1 MLRFVSCRPNRSR
14 DWAGPELSNGV
25 LKSID
30 PVGSLRCTPA
40 EETMREITNS
50 PGENAKPLGWARYM
64 KLWREQWLVAILSMV
79 IIVAGTYLTMQ
90 ATAEEEGAL
99 RNHVARQASLLADT
113 INASQVRSLAVNT
126 GDAKSAAYRRLKKY
140 LITYQRSNPT
150 FRRVYLIGQ
159 RGDGTVYSMVDSDPT
174 GAPIDLAPGRV
185 PRDYFR
191 AVRSALLV
199 SKPLTAGP
207 VHSLQ
212 GEVVTGLA
220 PIVDAHTAIRD
231 LATTAD
237 ARLLVKEAIALYRE
251 KGREALLTAVSAAD
265 GRFSRR
271 DLYAFV
277 SDLSMTLLAHPM
289 QPELVG
295 KHLMDDV
302 SRASH
307 LRFRRDIQ
315 TVATSQGFGWVDYE
329 YENPLSKR
337 IDHKTAYVE
346 RVDDLVICAGA
357 YRGGGETIGV
367 VGLDIDARGW
377 RRSYVRA
384 ALPPVLMTVGLLAAL
399 FIGAVLYRR
408 RARLA
413 GKSSRALHL
422 LEPILASVS
431 GIVLTAYA
439 MHVAYFQEKRA
450 LHEQLELLASGRTA
464 RVLDILRTLRD
475 VELEGLATLY
485 TELDASPTTQQRIA
499 RYLTH
504 DTAVQAWEWSP
515 LVRAQDKEHFEEQ
528 ARQLGLH
535 DYSIWQRDATG
546 KPMPAIGR
554 SEYFP
559 VFLVAPL
566 EGNEPALG
574 FDLGSHP
581 ARRAALDEARLTGFA
596 TATGPLTLVQETAH
610 QKGLLIFRPVF
621 ASKESSELLGFA
633 VAVCRLG
640 PLLDNL
646 DQDNSIHMDLL
657 ALAEHGSEKVAHTC
671 PYEEPRYGDFS
682 HSRPVFAFGQT
693 FVVNAH
699 SGNEAVWGKPARA
712 AGTSLFV
719 GLLVTL
725 AAVITLT
732 MWRRQ
737 QTALELMVAERTKKM
752 TLATD
757 AAGIGVWVW
766 DTRTNHLDWDD
777 WMLVLYGIKR
787 ADFDGRFESWQQ
799 AIHAEDCPRLGTEL
813 HDALLGRN
821 FFDTE
826 YRITTPEGQTKH
838 LKASG
843 VVEYAA
849 DGTPQR
855 MTGVS
860 YDITQRKLDEFELRT
875 AQGKLV
881 EEAARSAQLAED
893 ALAASHAKS
902 AFLANM
908 SHEIRTPMNGVI
920 GMTHLLLDTKL
931 TGEQRNYAVA
941 LRSSGESLLSVIND
955 ILDYSKIEA
964 GKLTLEAVDFNLRS
978 LIESLITTMQPQ
990 AQAKRLALQE
1000 LIRPDV
1006 PNWVCGD
1013 PGRLRQVIG
1022 NLLGNA
1028 LKFTA
1033 TGQVKLEVSCT
1044 PGTIDECSASPGVL
1058 LRFQVTDTG
1067 IGIAADKL
1075 VMLFEKF
1082 TQADASTTRQYG
1094 GTGLGLAISKQLV
1107 QLMGGEI
1114 GVNSIVG
1121 EGSVFWFTAVLQ
1133 YATSTHEKTAPDL
1146 AQISSRTHRTLAIR
1160 NVRLLVAEDNMVNQA
1175 VTLALLNR
1183 FGLKADVATNGRE
1196 VLQAHAQM
1204 PYDVILMDIQ
1214 MPELDGKQTTRELRE
1229 QENGRPHRTTIIA
1242 VTAHAMR
1249 EDVEECLAAG
1259 MDDYISK
1266 PISPAV
1272 LANVLEKWM
1281 GEPTVRGE
1289 DIIPENTAPQQSEAS
1304 ATFDESALLKRV
1316 MDDRSIARKVIAG
1329 FIEDV
1334 PNTILKLKAS
1344 VADGDL
1350 ASAER
1355 HAHSIRGAAAILSA
1369 HAVVSRASDLEQW
1382 ARDGFSTRLPPGLS
1396 QLEACFAQLHADL
1409 RRSPIML
1416 DQ

>member
-1 MLRFVSCRPNRSR
+1 
-14 DWAGPELSNGV
+14 
-25 LKSID
+25 
-30 PVGSLRCTPA
+30 
-40 EETMREITNS
+40 MRETNNTEGAS
-50 PGENAKPLGWARYM
+50 AKPLGWANYM
-64 KLWREQWLVAILSMV
+64 KPWREQWLVVILSTV
-79 IIVAGTYLTMQ
+79 IIVAGTYLTIE
-90 ATAEEEGAL
+90 ATAEEEGAM
-99 RNHVARQASLLADT
+99 RNQVARQASLLADT
-113 INASQVRSLAVNT
+113 INAGQVRSLATSANN
-126 GDAKSAAYRRLKKY
+126 GNSAAYQRLKKH
-140 LITYQRSNPT
+140 LVTYRNSNPT

-159 RGDGTVYSMVDSDPT
+159 RSDGTVYSMVDSEPP
-174 GAPIDLAPGRV
+174 GAQRDLLPGRV
-185 PRDYFR
+185 PRDFFG
-191 AVRSALLV
+191 AVRSAFLL
-199 SKPLTAGP
+199 SRPLTAGP
-207 VHSLQ
+207 VHSLRS
-212 GEVVTGLA
+212 GDVTGLA

-231 LATTAD
+231 LATTTD
-237 ARLLVKEAIALYRE
+237 AQLLVKEAVALYRSQ
-251 KGREALLTAVSAAD
+251 GREALLTEVSAAK

-289 QPELVG
+289 KPELVG
-295 KHLMDDV
+295 KALTGDV
-302 SRASH
+302 ARASY
-307 LRFRRDIQ
+307 LRFRQDIQ
-315 TVATSQGFGWVDYE
+315 TVATTQGHGWVDYE

-346 RVDDLVICAGA
+346 RVDDLVISAGA
-357 YRGGGETIGV
+357 YRGGGETIAV
-367 VGLDIDARGW
+367 VGLDIDAQGW
-377 RRSYVRA
+377 RRSYLRA
-384 ALPPVLMTVGLLAAL
+384 ALPPVLMTVGLLVTL
-399 FIGAVLYRR
+399 FVGAVLYRR
-408 RARLA
+408 RARWA
-413 GKSSRALHL
+413 GKSSRALHM
-422 LEPILASVS
+422 LEPLLASVS

-450 LHEQLELLASGRTA
+450 LHEQLELLATGRTS

-485 TELDASPTTQQRIA
+485 SELDASPATQQRIA

-515 LVRAQDKEHFEEQ
+515 LVRAQDKEHFEYQ
-528 ARQLGLH
+528 ARQLGLR
-535 DYSIWQRDATG
+535 DYSIWQHDATG
-546 KPMPAIGR
+546 RAIPATGR

-559 VFLVAPL
+559 VFLVAPKA
-566 EGNEPALG
+566 GNEPALG
-574 FDLGSHP
+574 YDLGSHP
-581 ARRAALDEARLTGFA
+581 ARRVALDEARLTGLA

-621 ASKESSELLGFA
+621 AGKESAELLGFA

-657 ALAEHGSEKVAHTC
+657 ILKEHGSEKVAHTC
-671 PYEEPRYGDFS
+671 PYEEPLYGDFS
-682 HSRPVFAFGQT
+682 HNRPVFAFGQT
-693 FVVNAH
+693 FIVNAH

-766 DTRTNHLDWDD
+766 DIKTNHLDWDD
-777 WMLVLYGIKR
+777 WMMVLYGIKR

-799 AIHAEDCPRLGTEL
+799 AIHVEDRPRLAAEL
-813 HDALLGRN
+813 NDAQLGRSIL
-821 FFDTE
+821 DTE
-826 YRITTPEGQTKH
+826 YRITTPEGHTKH

-843 VVEYAA
+843 AVEYAA
-849 DGTPQR
+849 DGSPQR
-855 MTGVS
+855 MTGVN
-860 YDITQRKLDEFELRT
+860 YDITQRKLDEFELRK

-881 EEAARSAQLAED
+881 DEAARSAQLAED
-893 ALAASHAKS
+893 ALAASRAKS

-941 LRSSGESLLSVIND
+941 LQSSGESLLSVIND

-964 GKLTLEAVDFNLRS
+964 GKLTLETVDFSLRS
-978 LIESLITTMQPQ
+978 LIESLITTMKPQ
-990 AQAKRLALQE
+990 AQSKRLALQQ
-1000 LIRPDV
+1000 LIHPEV
-1006 PNWVCGD
+1006 PTWVRGD
-1013 PGRLRQVIG
+1013 PGRLRQVMS

-1033 TGQVKLEVSCT
+1033 TGQVKLDVSCD
-1044 PGTIDECSASPGVL
+1044 PGASAERSSSPGVL
-1058 LRFQVTDTG
+1058 LRFRVSDTG
-1067 IGIAADKL
+1067 IGIAADKQ

-1114 GVNSIVG
+1114 GVSSVVG
-1121 EGSVFWFTAVLQ
+1121 KGSEFWFTAILQ
-1133 YATSTHEKTAPDL
+1133 YATSTNEKATPDL
-1146 AQISSRTHRTLAIR
+1146 AQLSSRTHRTLAIR
-1160 NVRLLVAEDNMVNQA
+1160 NVRLLVAEDNAVNQA

-1183 FGLKADVATNGRE
+1183 FGLKADVANNGRE
-1196 VLQAHAQM
+1196 VLQAQAKM

-1229 QENGRPHRTTIIA
+1229 QEKGHPHRTTIIA

-1272 LANVLEKWM
+1272 MANVLEKWM
-1281 GEPTVRGE
+1281 GDPTVRGE
-1289 DIIPENTAPQQSEAS
+1289 VTPRESTSPRPSEGTAA
-1304 ATFDESALLKRV
+1304 FDESALLKRV
-1316 MDDRSIARKVIAG
+1316 MDDRSIARKVIVG

-1344 VADGDL
+1344 VAGGDL
-1350 ASAER
+1350 TSAER

-1369 HAVVSRASDLEQW
+1369 QAMVSQASDLEQW
-1382 ARDGFSTRLPPGLS
+1382 ARDGYRAKLPAGLC
-1396 QLEACFAQLHADL
+1396 QLEDCFAQLHAEL
-1409 RRSPIML
+1409 RRSPLML